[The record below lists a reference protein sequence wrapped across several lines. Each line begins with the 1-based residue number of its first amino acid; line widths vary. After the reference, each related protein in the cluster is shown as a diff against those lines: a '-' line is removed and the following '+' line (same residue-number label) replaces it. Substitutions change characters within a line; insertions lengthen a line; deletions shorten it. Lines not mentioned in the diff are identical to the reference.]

1 MSDPDSDTG
10 SGQGRG
16 SAKGDTPLQEPQPWL
31 RPASLRELFFAF
43 NRLALQGFGGVLPIA
58 HRELVERRS
67 WLSPGQ
73 FVELLALGQVL
84 PGPNI
89 INMSIIYGDRCF
101 GWRGALAASTGLLAV
116 PLLIVLV
123 LASVYQRFASLP
135 MVNGAL
141 RGMGIVAAGLVVSTA
156 FKLWKTLAA
165 NPLGRLW
172 GIVFAALMLCLVG
185 FLRWSMVWALL
196 GLGSASI
203 ALAWRRL
210 SKKAAGT

>member
-1 MSDPDSDTG
+1 MP
-10 SGQGRG
+10 
-16 SAKGDTPLQEPQPWL
+16 APEPLPAL

-73 FVELLALGQVL
+73 FVELLALGQAL

-101 GWRGALAASTGLLAV
+101 GWRGAIAASAGLLVV
-116 PLLIVLV
+116 PLLIVLI

-141 RGMGIVAAGLVVSTA
+141 RGMGIVASGLVFSTA
-156 FKLWKTLAA
+156 FKLWKTLAT

-172 GIVFAALMLCLVG
+172 GFVFAALMLCLVG
-185 FLRWSMVWALL
+185 FLRWPMVWTLL
-196 GLGSASI
+196 CLGAAAI
-203 ALAWRRL
+203 ALAWHRL
-210 SKKAAGT
+210 RSKGAGT